1 MKVAAAALLG
11 YLIGSMPTAN
21 GLARLWEIDLRTG
34 GSGNPGANNARRLG
48 GMTLFSA
55 VLLVEVLKGILA
67 VLVGMALAGD
77 WGAVF
82 AGIGA
87 ATGNVYNVWYR
98 FRGGK
103 GLAIT
108 LGILL
113 VAWPTVVPVVLV
125 VLGVSAALSRSTGIG
140 TLVTLACL
148 FVAGLTW
155 TQLGLG
161 TAWGVDDLST
171 LLILSVGIPL
181 ILWKPHW
188 LDARNRLR
196 AAAPL

>member
-1 MKVAAAALLG
+1 MAAATLIG
-11 YLIGSMPTAN
+11 YLIGSLPTAN
-21 GLARLWEIDLRTG
+21 GLAGLRGIDLRTG

-48 GMTLFSA
+48 GMTLFTA
-55 VLLVEVLKGILA
+55 VLTVEVLKGILA
-67 VLVGMALAGD
+67 VLIGMALAGD

-82 AGIGA
+82 AGVGA
-87 ATGNVYNVWYR
+87 AAGNVYNVWYR
-98 FRGGK
+98 FQGGK
-103 GLAIT
+103 GLAIS

-113 VAWPTVVPVVLV
+113 AAWPTVVPVVLV
-125 VLGVSAALSRSTGIG
+125 VLGLAAAISRSSGIG
-140 TLVTLACL
+140 ALVTLACL

-155 TQLGLG
+155 NQTGLDN
-161 TAWGVDDLST
+161 AWGVDDLST

-188 LDARNRLR
+188 LDARNHLR

>member
-1 MKVAAAALLG
+1 MRVVAAALLG
-11 YLIGSMPTAN
+11 YLIGSLPTAN
-21 GLARLWEIDLRTG
+21 GLARLRGIDLLTG

-48 GMTLFSA
+48 GMALFTA
-55 VLLVEVLKGILA
+55 VLIVEVLKGILA

-77 WGAVF
+77 WGAVL

-113 VAWPTVVPVVLV
+113 AAWPTVVPVVLV
-125 VLGVSAALSRSTGIG
+125 VLGISAALSRSSGIG
-140 TLVTLACL
+140 ALVTLVCL

-155 TQLGLG
+155 EQIGLG

-171 LLILSVGIPL
+171 LLILSTGIPL

-188 LDARNRLR
+188 MDARNHLR
-196 AAAPL
+196 AHAPL